1 MKCNFGRV
9 CEMKIKILLVTAI
22 SLSIV
27 FAGCKNKNISVTN
40 DESQTSIM
48 ASESASSNNISED
61 ASSVEVT
68 ENKDNKSIT
77 PYQYLNLMVGNAEEF
92 SLSYVSKGDTTYFY
106 KKGDNFA
113 SVFKAKDMNDN
124 LLQIREL
131 EMEGHVHYIMED
143 SKIIKSYL
151 APAEDFLLYQMM
163 DASNTD
169 LIKEFE
175 TDGFSVFEYAV
186 PFVQDEQIKIT
197 YRFFMKNNTLK
208 KLEYIFKD
216 QAPVIY
222 EFTEFSQ
229 EKFDE
234 KVFEFPSGYN
244 EQYFDTQYT
253 GEEMS
258 PWWEIGNDE

>member
-1 MKCNFGRV
+1 MKCNFRRV
-9 CEMKIKILLVTAI
+9 CEMKIKTLLVTAI

-27 FAGCKNKNISVTN
+27 FAGCDNKNISVTH
-40 DESQTSIM
+40 DEFQTTIM
-48 ASESASSNNISED
+48 ASESVSSSNISED
-61 ASSVEVT
+61 ASSAETT
-68 ENKDNKSIT
+68 ENKENESIT
-77 PYQYLNLMVGNAEEF
+77 PYQYLNLMAGNAEDF
-92 SLSYVSKGDTTYFY
+92 SFSYVSEGETTYFY
-106 KKGDNFA
+106 KKGDKFA
-113 SVFKAKDMNDN
+113 LVFKAKDMNEN

-163 DASNTD
+163 DASNTP
-169 LIKEFE
+169 LINEFK
-175 TDGFSVFEYAV
+175 TDEFSVFEYAV
-186 PFVQDEQIKIT
+186 LFVQDEQIKIT
-197 YRFFMKNNTLK
+197 YRFYMKNNTLK

-216 QAPVIY
+216 QTPVIY
-222 EFTEFSQ
+222 EFSDFSQ

-234 KVFEFPSGYN
+234 KVFEFPSGYT

-258 PWWEIGNDE
+258 PWWEVGNDE